1 MNSPKP
7 FILENKE
14 HKLELNKEVLD
25 IIENSINPQFYLFYG
40 KTRLGK
46 STTLNQLIKGNLDS
60 RKFRNS
66 KPFKSNDTLDSV
78 TKGCNIFGP
87 IKASELVKRHN
98 LKKKIKKDYDIFFC
112 DTEGI
117 SSLD

>member
-1 MNSPKP
+1 MDSPKS
-7 FILENKE
+7 FIVENKE

-25 IIENSINPQFYLFYG
+25 IIENSVNPQFLLFYG
-40 KTRLGK
+40 ETRLGK

-60 RKFRNS
+60 RKLRNS
-66 KPFKSNDTLDSV
+66 KPFKSIDSLEGV
-78 TKGCNIFGP
+78 TKGCDIYGP

-98 LKKKIKKDYDIFFC
+98 MNKNIKKDYDVFFC

-117 SSLD
+117 S